1 MTEHL
6 NKLDYLNKKMSLREK
21 IIATHKSMN
30 EVFPFIA
37 RIAVAIYDPKT
48 GLIKTYIHSST
59 DKNPLANY
67 QAYLDDVPSLKHIV
81 EKGLPRVINN
91 FLTFEQTGSEHE
103 KRIGREGYV
112 ASYTLPIFKNGDFFG
127 LIFFNSNKKDVFS
140 EKTLSQVDIY
150 AHLISLMIINESN
163 LINTLG
169 AAIRMTGEITHIR
182 DPETGSH
189 LDRMSR
195 YSRLIAMKLADKY
208 NFSDSF
214 VEHIFMFSP
223 LHDIGKIGI
232 PDSVLLKPGK
242 LTQSERNIMQKH
254 PDIGCEIIDDLLKN
268 FDLKNIEYID
278 MLRNIIESHH
288 EAINGE
294 GYPNQK
300 EGDSIPIE
308 ARIVTVADV
317 FDALTSVRPYKNA
330 WSNEKS
336 CAMLKELAG
345 KTLDKD
351 CVNALIDNMAEVE
364 IIQRCFQ
371 DDIYN

>member
-1 MTEHL
+1 MAEHL
-6 NKLDYLNKKMSLREK
+6 NKLDYLNKKISLHEK
-21 IIATHKSMN
+21 LIATHRSMN

-48 GLIKTYIHSST
+48 GLIKTFIHSSS

-67 QAYLDDVPSLKHIV
+67 QAYLDDVPSLKRIV
-81 EKGLPRVINN
+81 ERGLPRVINN

-103 KRIGREGYV
+103 KRIGREGYA

-127 LIFFNSNKKDVFS
+127 LIFFNSNKKGVFT
-140 EKTLSQVDIY
+140 EKILGQIDIY
-150 AHLISLMIINESN
+150 AHLISLMILNESN

-169 AAIRMTGEITHIR
+169 AAIKMTGEITHIR

-208 NFSDSF
+208 DFSDNF
-214 VEHIFMFSP
+214 IEHIFMFSP

-242 LTQSERNIMQKH
+242 LTQIERDIMQKH
-254 PDIGCEIIDDLLKN
+254 PNIGCEIIDDLLKS
-268 FDLKNIEYID
+268 FDLENIEYID

-294 GYPNQK
+294 GYPNK
-300 EGDSIPIE
+300 IRGKNIPIE

-317 FDALTSVRPYKNA
+317 FDALTSVRPYKEA
-330 WSNEKS
+330 WSNEKA
-336 CAMLKELAG
+336 CKTLRELAG
-345 KTLDKD
+345 KTLDED
-351 CVNALIDNMAEVE
+351 CVNALIDNMTE
-364 IIQRCFQ
+364 IELIQSCFQ
-371 DDIYN
+371 DDIYS